1 MRFLHFQK
9 FHPIFKCPGKPCVS
23 HDKLLG
29 GPLCLGVT
37 ISDLFRN
44 MFTIWQCWK
53 WILSNTTPKHFQSM
67 STSMT
72 NACSTRSQ
80 HMLQHVPCSLETEC
94 YEKRQIGKC
103 NICTKHVQI
112 PLDKQKYM
120 CIYIYIYIYIYM
132 AQTGSTQTA
141 KTMIAPVASDD
152 LAILDRTLP

>member
-1 MRFLHFQK
+1 
-9 FHPIFKCPGKPCVS
+9 
-23 HDKLLG
+23 
-29 GPLCLGVT
+29 
-37 ISDLFRN
+37 
-44 MFTIWQCWK
+44 
-53 WILSNTTPKHFQSM
+53 M
-67 STSMT
+67 S
-72 NACSTRSQ
+72 
-80 HMLQHVPCSLETEC
+80 VFSLETEC